1 MARGEVSGR
10 ERKGRGGG
18 GGAEM
23 VVWQKNAPFALNPSF
38 KLKPTIKSLITL
50 N

>member
-10 ERKGRGGG
+10 ERKG

-23 VVWQKNAPFALNPSF
+23 VVWPKKIAPFALNPAF